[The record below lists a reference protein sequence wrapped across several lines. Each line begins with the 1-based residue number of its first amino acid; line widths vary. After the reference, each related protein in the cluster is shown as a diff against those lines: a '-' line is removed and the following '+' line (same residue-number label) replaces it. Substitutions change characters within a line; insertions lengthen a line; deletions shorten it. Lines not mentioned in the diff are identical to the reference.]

1 MIKAQSSLINL
12 TNFQNFIFHFLFIFI
27 LSSQIIVT
35 NSYLNIFYIL
45 GLMIFIRA
53 EYEYNWKLIL
63 LISFYGLYQ
72 DTLLGFQFG
81 FSSLFFLFFFFLGQ
95 ISNLVSGTGSFLMN
109 VYFFVFG
116 VFLLSILEGFFL
128 FFSYSIVIDFYKVF
142 INMILTIILFL
153 FTKRF
158 FNSFVSSNV

>member
-1 MIKAQSSLINL
+1 MKTQTSLIHLN
-12 TNFQNFIFHFLFIFI
+12 NFQNSIFHILFIFI
-27 LSSQIIVT
+27 LSSQVIVM

-63 LISFYGLYQ
+63 LVSFYWLYQ

-109 VYFFVFG
+109 VYFFIFG

-153 FTKRF
+153 FIKRF
-158 FNSFVSSNV
+158 FISFVSSNV

>member
-1 MIKAQSSLINL
+1 MKTQSSLINL
-12 TNFQNFIFHFLFIFI
+12 NNFQNSIFHFLFIFI

-35 NSYLNIFYIL
+35 NSYLNILYVL

-95 ISNLVSGTGSFLMN
+95 ISNLVSGTDSFLMN
-109 VYFFVFG
+109 VYFFAFG
-116 VFLLSILEGFFL
+116 VFLLSILDGFFL
-128 FFSYSIVIDFYKVF
+128 FFSHSIVIDFYK
-142 INMILTIILFL
+142 I
-153 FTKRF
+153 
-158 FNSFVSSNV
+158 

>member
-1 MIKAQSSLINL
+1 MKTQTSLINL
-12 TNFQNFIFHFLFIFI
+12 NNFQNSIFHFLFIFI
-27 LSSQIIVT
+27 LSSQVIVM

-63 LISFYGLYQ
+63 LVSFYGLYQ

-109 VYFFVFG
+109 IYFFVFG

-158 FNSFVSSNV
+158 FNSFVTSNV

>member
-1 MIKAQSSLINL
+1 MKTQTSFISLN
-12 TNFQNFIFHFLFIFI
+12 NFQNSIFHFLFIFI

-45 GLMIFIRA
+45 GMMIFIRA

-81 FSSLFFLFFFFLGQ
+81 FSSLFFLFFFFIGQ
-95 ISNLVSGTGSFLMN
+95 VSNLVSVTGSFILN
-109 VYFFVFG
+109 AYLFAFC
-116 VFLLSILEGFFL
+116 VFLLSILEAFFL
-128 FFSYSIVIDFYKVF
+128 FFNYSIIIDFYKLS

-158 FNSFVSSNV
+158 FNFFVSSNV

>member
-1 MIKAQSSLINL
+1 MKTQTSLINL
-12 TNFQNFIFHFLFIFI
+12 NNFQNSIFHFLFIFI
-27 LSSQIIVT
+27 LSSQVIVT

-63 LISFYGLYQ
+63 LVSFYGLYQ

-81 FSSLFFLFFFFLGQ
+81 VSSLFFLFFFFLGQ

-116 VFLLSILEGFFL
+116 VFLLSILEVFFL
-128 FFSYSIVIDFYKVF
+128 FFSYSIIIDFYKVF

-158 FNSFVSSNV
+158 VNSFVASNV

>member
-1 MIKAQSSLINL
+1 MKTQSSLINL
-12 TNFQNFIFHFLFIFI
+12 NNFQNSIFHFLFIFI
-27 LSSQIIVT
+27 LSSQIIAT
-35 NSYLNIFYIL
+35 NSYLNILYVL

-95 ISNLVSGTGSFLMN
+95 ISNLVLGKDSFLMN
-109 VYFFVFG
+109 VYFFAFG

-128 FFSYSIVIDFYKVF
+128 YLSHSIVIDFYKVF

-158 FNSFVSSNV
+158 FNYLVSSNV

>member
-1 MIKAQSSLINL
+1 MKTQTSLINL
-12 TNFQNFIFHFLFIFI
+12 NNFQNSIFHFLFIFI
-27 LSSQIIVT
+27 LSSQVIVM

-63 LISFYGLYQ
+63 LVSFYGLYQ

-95 ISNLVSGTGSFLMN
+95 ISNLVSGIGSFLMN

-116 VFLLSILEGFFL
+116 IFLLSILEGFFL
-128 FFSYSIVIDFYKVF
+128 FFSYSIIIDFYKVF

-158 FNSFVSSNV
+158 FNSFVTSNV

>member
-1 MIKAQSSLINL
+1 MKTQSSLINL
-12 TNFQNFIFHFLFIFI
+12 NNFQNFIFHFLFIFI
-27 LSSQIIVT
+27 ISSQIIVT
-35 NSYLNIFYIL
+35 NSYLNILYIL

-95 ISNLVSGTGSFLMN
+95 ISNLVSGTGSLLMN
-109 VYFFVFG
+109 VYFFTFG
-116 VFLLSILEGFFL
+116 VFLLSIIEGFFL
-128 FFSYSIVIDFYKVF
+128 FFSHSIVIDFYKVF

-158 FNSFVSSNV
+158 FNSFVSSNVW

>member
-1 MIKAQSSLINL
+1 MKTQTSFNNL
-12 TNFQNFIFHFLFIFI
+12 NNFQNSIFHFLFFFI
-27 LSSQIIVT
+27 LSSQIIAM
-35 NSYLNIFYIL
+35 NSYLNISYIL

-53 EYEYNWKLIL
+53 DYEYDWKLIL

-95 ISNLVSGTGSFLMN
+95 ISNLVLGKDSFLMN
-109 VYFFVFG
+109 VYFFAFG

-128 FFSYSIVIDFYKVF
+128 FLSHGVVIDFYKLF

-158 FNSFVSSNV
+158 FNYFVSSNV

>member
-1 MIKAQSSLINL
+1 MKTQSSLINL
-12 TNFQNFIFHFLFIFI
+12 NNFQNSIFHFLFIFI

-35 NSYLNIFYIL
+35 NSYLNIFYVL
-45 GLMIFIRA
+45 GLMIFIRT

-63 LISFYGLYQ
+63 LVSFYGLYQ

-128 FFSYSIVIDFYKVF
+128 FFSYSIVIDFYKVV

-153 FTKRF
+153 FIKRF
-158 FNSFVSSNV
+158 FISFVSSNV

>member
-1 MIKAQSSLINL
+1 MKTQSSLINL
-12 TNFQNFIFHFLFIFI
+12 NNFQNFIFHFLFIFI
-27 LSSQIIVT
+27 ISSQIIVT
-35 NSYLNIFYIL
+35 NSYLNILYIL

-81 FSSLFFLFFFFLGQ
+81 FSSLFFLFFLFLGQ
-95 ISNLVSGTGSFLMN
+95 ISNLVSGTGSLLMN
-109 VYFFVFG
+109 VYFFTFG
-116 VFLLSILEGFFL
+116 VFLLSIIEGFFL
-128 FFSYSIVIDFYKVF
+128 FFSHSIVIDFYKVF

>member
-1 MIKAQSSLINL
+1 MKTQTSLINL
-12 TNFQNFIFHFLFIFI
+12 NNFQNSIFHFLFIFI
-27 LSSQIIVT
+27 LSSQVIVM

-63 LISFYGLYQ
+63 LVSFYGLYQ

-95 ISNLVSGTGSFLMN
+95 ISNLVSGTSSFLMN
-109 VYFFVFG
+109 VYFFAFG
-116 VFLLSILEGFFL
+116 VFLISILESFFL
-128 FFSYSIVIDFYKVF
+128 FFSHSIVIDFYKVF

>member
-1 MIKAQSSLINL
+1 MKTQTSLINL
-12 TNFQNFIFHFLFIFI
+12 NNFQNSIFHFLFIFI
-27 LSSQIIVT
+27 LSSQIIIT
-35 NSYLNIFYIL
+35 NSYLNMFYIL
-45 GLMIFIRA
+45 GLMIFIRT

-95 ISNLVSGTGSFLMN
+95 ISNLVSGTGSFQMN
-109 VYFFVFG
+109 AYFFAFG
-116 VFLLSILEGFFL
+116 IFILSILEGFFL
-128 FFSYSIVIDFYKVF
+128 FFNHSIVIDFNKVF
-142 INMILTIILFL
+142 INMILMIILFL

-158 FNSFVSSNV
+158 FNFFVSSNV

>member
-1 MIKAQSSLINL
+1 MKTQTSLINL
-12 TNFQNFIFHFLFIFI
+12 NNFQNSIFHFLFIFI
-27 LSSQIIVT
+27 LSSQIIAT
-35 NSYLNIFYIL
+35 NSYINILYVL

-95 ISNLVSGTGSFLMN
+95 ISNLVLGTGSFLMN
-109 VYFFVFG
+109 VYFFAFG

-128 FFSYSIVIDFYKVF
+128 FFSHSVVIDFYKVF

>member
-1 MIKAQSSLINL
+1 MKTQKSLINL
-12 TNFQNFIFHFLFIFI
+12 NNFQNSIFHFLFIFI
-27 LSSQIIVT
+27 LSSQIIVM
-35 NSYLNIFYIL
+35 NYYLNTLYIL
-45 GLMIFIRA
+45 GLIIFIRA

-63 LISFYGLYQ
+63 YISLYGLYQ

-128 FFSYSIVIDFYKVF
+128 FFSHSIVIDFYKVF
-142 INMILTIILFL
+142 INIILTVILFL
-153 FTKRF
+153 FIKRF

>member
-1 MIKAQSSLINL
+1 MKTQSSLIKLN
-12 TNFQNFIFHFLFIFI
+12 NFQNFIFHFLFIFI

-35 NSYLNIFYIL
+35 NSYLNILYIL

-81 FSSLFFLFFFFLGQ
+81 FSSIFFLFFFFLGQ
-95 ISNLVSGTGSFLMN
+95 ISNLVSGTGSFLMSA
-109 VYFFVFG
+109 YFFAFG
-116 VFLLSILEGFFL
+116 AFLLSILEGFFL
-128 FFSYSIVIDFYKVF
+128 YFSHSIVIDFYKVF
-142 INMILTIILFL
+142 INMILTIILF
-153 FTKRF
+153 FFAKRL

>member
-1 MIKAQSSLINL
+1 MKPQSSYLNL
-12 TNFQNFIFHFLFIFI
+12 SNLQNSIFHFLFIFI

-35 NSYLNIFYIL
+35 NYYLNIMYVL
-45 GLMIFIRA
+45 GLMIFVRA

-72 DTLLGFQFG
+72 DTLLGFQLG

-109 VYFFVFG
+109 FYFFLFG
-116 VFLLSILEGFFL
+116 VILLTILEGFVL
-128 FFSYSIVIDFYKVF
+128 FFSHSIIIDFYKIF
-142 INMILTIILFL
+142 INMILMIILFL
-153 FTKRF
+153 LTKRF

>member
-1 MIKAQSSLINL
+1 MKTQTSLINL
-12 TNFQNFIFHFLFIFI
+12 NNFQNSIFHFLFIFI
-27 LSSQIIVT
+27 LSSQIIAT
-35 NSYLNIFYIL
+35 NSYLNILYVL
-45 GLMIFIRA
+45 GLMIFIID

-95 ISNLVSGTGSFLMN
+95 ISNLISGTGSFLMN
-109 VYFFVFG
+109 AYFFIFG
-116 VFLLSILEGFFL
+116 VFLLSILEVFFL
-128 FFSYSIVIDFYKVF
+128 FFSHSIVIDFYKVF

>member
-1 MIKAQSSLINL
+1 MKTQSSLINL
-12 TNFQNFIFHFLFIFI
+12 NNFQNSIFHFLFIFI
-27 LSSQIIVT
+27 LSSQIIAT
-35 NSYLNIFYIL
+35 NSYLNILYVL

-109 VYFFVFG
+109 VYFFTFG

-128 FFSYSIVIDFYKVF
+128 FFSHSIVIDFYKVF

>member
-1 MIKAQSSLINL
+1 MKTQSSLINL
-12 TNFQNFIFHFLFIFI
+12 NNFQNSIFHFLFIFI
-27 LSSQIIVT
+27 LSSQIIAT
-35 NSYLNIFYIL
+35 NSYLNILYVL

-95 ISNLVSGTGSFLMN
+95 ISNLFSGTNSFLMN
-109 VYFFVFG
+109 VYFFSFS

-128 FFSYSIVIDFYKVF
+128 FFSHSIVIDFYKVF

>member
-1 MIKAQSSLINL
+1 MKTQSSLINL
-12 TNFQNFIFHFLFIFI
+12 NNFQNSIFHFLFIFI

-35 NSYLNIFYIL
+35 NSYLNILYIL

-63 LISFYGLYQ
+63 LVSFYGLYQ

-95 ISNLVSGTGSFLMN
+95 ISNLVSGKGSFLIN
-109 VYFFVFG
+109 LYFFSISV
-116 VFLLSILEGFFL
+116 VLLSIFEGFFL

-142 INMILTIILFL
+142 INLILMIILFL
-153 FTKRF
+153 FTKRL

>member
-1 MIKAQSSLINL
+1 MNSQIALVNVN
-12 TNFQNFIFHFLFIFI
+12 NFQNSIFHFLFIFI
-27 LSSQIIVT
+27 LSSQVIVI

-63 LISFYGLYQ
+63 LVSFYGLYQ
-72 DTLLGFQFG
+72 DSLLGFQFG

>member
-1 MIKAQSSLINL
+1 MKTQTSLINL
-12 TNFQNFIFHFLFIFI
+12 NNFQNSIFHFLFIFI
-27 LSSQIIVT
+27 LSSQVIVT

-63 LISFYGLYQ
+63 LVSFYGLYQ

-81 FSSLFFLFFFFLGQ
+81 VSSLFFLFFFFLGQ

-142 INMILTIILFL
+142 INMILTIILL
-153 FTKRF
+153 LLIKRF
-158 FNSFVSSNV
+158 FISTVSSNV

>member
-1 MIKAQSSLINL
+1 MKTQTSLMNL
-12 TNFQNFIFHFLFIFI
+12 NNFQNSIFHFLFIFI

-53 EYEYNWKLIL
+53 DYEYDWKLIL

-95 ISNLVSGTGSFLMN
+95 ISNLVLGTGSFLVN
-109 VYFFVFG
+109 FYFFVFG

-128 FFSYSIVIDFYKVF
+128 FFSHSIIIDFYKLF

-153 FTKRF
+153 FAKRF
-158 FNSFVSSNV
+158 FNSFISSNV

>member
-1 MIKAQSSLINL
+1 MKTQSSLINL
-12 TNFQNFIFHFLFIFI
+12 NNFQNSIFHFLFIFI
-27 LSSQIIVT
+27 LSSQIIAT
-35 NSYLNIFYIL
+35 NSYLNIMYVL
-45 GLMIFIRA
+45 GLMIFIRP

-109 VYFFVFG
+109 VYFFAFG

-128 FFSYSIVIDFYKVF
+128 FFSHSIVIDFYKVF

>member
-1 MIKAQSSLINL
+1 MKTQTSLINL
-12 TNFQNFIFHFLFIFI
+12 NNFQNFTFHFLFIFI
-27 LSSQIIVT
+27 LSSQIVVM
-35 NSYLNIFYIL
+35 NSYLNTMYIL
-45 GLMIFIRA
+45 GLIIFIRA

-109 VYFFVFG
+109 FYFFVFG

-128 FFSYSIVIDFYKVF
+128 FFSYSIVIDFYKVV

-153 FTKRF
+153 FIKRF
-158 FNSFVSSNV
+158 FISFVSSNV

>member
-1 MIKAQSSLINL
+1 M
-12 TNFQNFIFHFLFIFI
+12 
-27 LSSQIIVT
+27 
-35 NSYLNIFYIL
+35 FYIL

-81 FSSLFFLFFFFLGQ
+81 FSSLFFFFLGQ

-116 VFLLSILEGFFL
+116 ILLLSILEGFFL
-128 FFSYSIVIDFYKVF
+128 YFSHSIVIDFYKVL
-142 INMILTIILFL
+142 INMILTITLFL

>member
-1 MIKAQSSLINL
+1 MKTQTSLINL
-12 TNFQNFIFHFLFIFI
+12 NNFQNFIFHFLFIFI
-27 LSSQIIVT
+27 LSSQVIVT

-63 LISFYGLYQ
+63 LVSFYGLYQ

-95 ISNLVSGTGSFLMN
+95 ISNLVSGTGSFQMN
-109 VYFFVFG
+109 AYFFAFG
-116 VFLLSILEGFFL
+116 IFILSILEGFFL

>member
-1 MIKAQSSLINL
+1 MKTQSSLINL
-12 TNFQNFIFHFLFIFI
+12 NNFQNSIFHFLFIFI

-35 NSYLNIFYIL
+35 NSYLNILYIL

-63 LISFYGLYQ
+63 LVSFYGLYQ

-95 ISNLVSGTGSFLMN
+95 ISNLVSGTGSFLIN
-109 VYFFVFG
+109 LYFFTIG
-116 VFLLSILEGFFL
+116 VVLLSILEGFFL

-153 FTKRF
+153 FTKRL

>member
-1 MIKAQSSLINL
+1 MKTQSSLISFN
-12 TNFQNFIFHFLFIFI
+12 NFQNSIFHFLFIFT

-35 NSYLNIFYIL
+35 NSYLNILYVL

-95 ISNLVSGTGSFLMN
+95 ISNLVSGTGSYLIN
-109 VYFFVFG
+109 VYFFAFG

-128 FFSYSIVIDFYKVF
+128 FFSHSIVIDFYKVF

>member
-1 MIKAQSSLINL
+1 MKTQISLVNL
-12 TNFQNFIFHFLFIFI
+12 NNFQNSIFHFLFIFI
-27 LSSQIIVT
+27 LSSQVIVT

-63 LISFYGLYQ
+63 LVSFYGLYQ

>member
-1 MIKAQSSLINL
+1 MKTQTSLINL
-12 TNFQNFIFHFLFIFI
+12 NNFENSIFHFLFIFI
-27 LSSQIIVT
+27 LSSQVIVT

-45 GLMIFIRA
+45 GLMIFIIA

-63 LISFYGLYQ
+63 LVSFYGLYQ

-95 ISNLVSGTGSFLMN
+95 ISNLVSGAGSFLMN

-116 VFLLSILEGFFL
+116 VFLLSILEGFFI

>member
-1 MIKAQSSLINL
+1 MKTQTSLINL
-12 TNFQNFIFHFLFIFI
+12 NNFQNSIFHFLFIFI
-27 LSSQIIVT
+27 LSSQVIVM

-63 LISFYGLYQ
+63 LVSFYGLYQ

-128 FFSYSIVIDFYKVF
+128 FFSYSIVIDFYKVV

-153 FTKRF
+153 FIKRF
-158 FNSFVSSNV
+158 FISFVSSNV

>member
-1 MIKAQSSLINL
+1 MKTQTSLINL
-12 TNFQNFIFHFLFIFI
+12 NNFQNSIFHFLFIFI
-27 LSSQIIVT
+27 LSSQVIVT
-35 NSYLNIFYIL
+35 NSYLNTFYIL

-63 LISFYGLYQ
+63 LVSFYGLYQ

-95 ISNLVSGTGSFLMN
+95 ISNLVSGAGSFLMN

-158 FNSFVSSNV
+158 FNSFVSSNA

>member
-1 MIKAQSSLINL
+1 MKTQSSLINFN
-12 TNFQNFIFHFLFIFI
+12 NFQNSIFHFLFIFI
-27 LSSQIIVT
+27 LSSQVIVT

-63 LISFYGLYQ
+63 LVSFYGLYQ
-72 DTLLGFQFG
+72 DTLLGFQYG

-128 FFSYSIVIDFYKVF
+128 FFSYSIVIDFYKVV

-153 FTKRF
+153 FIKRF
-158 FNSFVSSNV
+158 FISFVSSNV

>member
-1 MIKAQSSLINL
+1 MKTQSSLINL
-12 TNFQNFIFHFLFIFI
+12 NNFQNSIFHFLFIFI
-27 LSSQIIVT
+27 LSSQLIVM

-63 LISFYGLYQ
+63 LVSFYGLYQ

>member
-1 MIKAQSSLINL
+1 MKTQTSFISLN
-12 TNFQNFIFHFLFIFI
+12 NFQNSIFHFLFIFI

-35 NSYLNIFYIL
+35 SPYLNIFYIL
-45 GLMIFIRA
+45 GVMIFIRA

-95 ISNLVSGTGSFLMN
+95 ISSLLSGTGSFLIN
-109 VYFFVFG
+109 IYFFVFG
-116 VFLLSILEGFFL
+116 IFLLSILEGFFF
-128 FFSYSIVIDFYKVF
+128 FFSHSIIIDFYKLF

-153 FTKRF
+153 FAKRF
-158 FNSFVSSNV
+158 FKSFVSFNV

>member
-1 MIKAQSSLINL
+1 MKTQSSLINL
-12 TNFQNFIFHFLFIFI
+12 NNFQNSIFHFLFIFI

-35 NSYLNIFYIL
+35 NSYLNILYVL

-95 ISNLVSGTGSFLMN
+95 ISNLFSGTGSFLMN
-109 VYFFVFG
+109 VYFFAFG

-128 FFSYSIVIDFYKVF
+128 FFSHSIVIDFFKVF

-158 FNSFVSSNV
+158 FNSFVSSNVR